1 MSRFLSLSRPLNRL
15 AVAHRTRN
23 FHLSPRPRN
32 NGRSGGGL
40 TNILAGEVPP
50 PVQVK
55 SVSSAGIHLQDG
67 LLLSSSCI
75 FLEGKVFLW
84 DVPPTLWQ
92 GWSKERFELF
102 ELVVPKPGGWK
113 CRASH
118 APTQR
123 CTSFSYRNPLT
134 GNGRDRVS
142 ASCALETV
150 SWLTRDTDRSYE
162 HCRSFH
168 QSKRAPGLNVREQ
181 WNACTTYNLLAEEGR
196 RVAAALLPFTPR
208 PWKG

>member
-1 MSRFLSLSRPLNRL
+1 
-15 AVAHRTRN
+15 
-23 FHLSPRPRN
+23 
-32 NGRSGGGL
+32 L

-102 ELVVPKPGGWK
+102 ELVVPKPEILLLG
-113 CRASH
+113 
-118 APTQR
+118 
-123 CTSFSYRNPLT
+123 T
-134 GNGRDRVS
+134 G
-142 ASCALETV
+142 ETV
-150 SWLTRDTDRSYE
+150 SPPPALLRQYLGSLGIQIEVMNT
-162 HCRSFH
+162 
-168 QSKRAPGLNVREQ
+168 

-208 PWKG
+208 PWK